1 MLRFLPVNL
10 TTILVELPGLQETL
24 ALLTSLQSQ
33 PVIGIKEMIPAART
47 LLVHFDPE
55 SISAEALATEFSK
68 RDLAIISP
76 QSNRQIEIPVR
87 YDGADLENIAK
98 LTGLDVKEVIRRHK
112 ESQFTVAFCGFAPGF
127 SYLNGGDPAL
137 FVPRHQT
144 PRTRI
149 PAGSVAL
156 AGPFS
161 GIYPQ
166 SSPGGWQLIGTTSVK
181 MWDTNRSPSAL
192 LQPGYRVKFVEVDD
206 VKTSEADATPSTEGD
221 NTPGSC
227 STDREEENP
236 ALGETV
242 GNTSPHFKV
251 LTAPIPA
258 LFQDLGRPG
267 QANQGVS
274 ASGVLDR
281 SAFRAANRIV
291 GNPAGTGCLELTL
304 GGFSFESTSQAVI
317 ACTGAPCPVTIADA
331 KGYTAEIT
339 DTHRPIALEPGDV
352 VTFGHPQTG
361 MRTYLAVR
369 GGFEIDPILGSVS
382 TDTLAAVGPSA
393 VTAGSA
399 LILKN
404 ATQGLTSVSIHEA
417 PAITLPSANDVVI
430 LDVVLGPRTDW
441 FTKEGLETFLQQR
454 WKVTAESSRA
464 GIRLSGNVSIERKD
478 DKAELPSEGT
488 VTGAIQVPHNGQP
501 VLFLADHPLTGG
513 YPVIGAV
520 AEYHLDLT
528 GQLPVNTMV
537 QFRAIAPWS
546 EIQPQHDL
554 GQTV

>member
-1 MLRFLPVNL
+1 MMRFLPVNL

-24 ALLTSLQSQ
+24 ALLTSLQSE
-33 PVIGIKEMIPAART
+33 PVVGIKEMIPAART
-47 LLVHFDPE
+47 LLVNFDPE
-55 SISAEALATEFSK
+55 STNAEALATEFSK
-68 RDLAIISP
+68 RDLSIINPRSD
-76 QSNRQIEIPVR
+76 RQIEIPVR
-87 YDGADLENIAK
+87 YDGVDLENIAK
-98 LTGLDVKEVIRRHK
+98 LTGLSVEEVIRRHQ
-112 ESQFTVAFCGFAPGF
+112 ESRFTVAFCGFAPGF

-192 LQPGYRVKFVEVDD
+192 LQPGYRVRFVEVDD
-206 VKTSEADATPSTEGD
+206 VETAGADATPSTEGD
-221 NTPGSC
+221 NTPSSG

-236 ALGETV
+236 ALSE
-242 GNTSPHFKV
+242 SPHFKV

-317 ACTGAPCPVTIADA
+317 ACTGAPCPITIADA
-331 KGYTAEIT
+331 KGYTTEIR

-352 VTFGHPQTG
+352 VTFAHPHTG

-417 PAITLPSANDVVI
+417 PSFTLPSANDVII

-464 GIRLSGNVSIERKD
+464 GIRLSGNVSIERKG

-537 QFRAIAPWS
+537 QFRAIAPWL
-546 EIQPQHDL
+546 EVQPQHDL